1 MEHGPGSCIRIFS
14 RSDENEYRWLADVLR
29 EDWPVSPFIITNRN
43 FSSFS
48 DAVYRCSF
56 GILYHSR
63 NRGRVNIT
71 NVTDSLYDEEVR
83 TMSAALGKERV
94 ITIIDDLDDSGHEA
108 KERILR
114 HQQSLKT
121 LTQDIF
127 LFTQQEKAN
136 YDHLRRRIK
145 DIKQIIARSV
155 RRSPVQG
162 PDEAGPRTEGGVR
175 RLFISAVSFFVFW
188 NTYYFP
194 TRENGALVALWA
206 AVTYWVFRIRA
217 SNALLPLNHQGR
229 FALSC
234 AVTLMKIY
242 DTYHRPSASNF
253 ADSALWIIYGS
264 VYFWN
269 RRQMRSYFWTA
280 ISYGLPLVTLWM
292 AWRPLHAE
300 TTFQMISQFVFRS
313 PAIAVAT
320 GI

>member
-162 PDEAGPRTEGGVR
+162 PDEAGPRTEG
-175 RLFISAVSFFVFW
+175 
-188 NTYYFP
+188 
-194 TRENGALVALWA
+194 ALVALWA